1 MTASAPCTSDDCEIE
16 WLEGGGIFRITRQ
29 AKLNAVTRAVL
40 DGLAS
45 ALTELEG
52 GRGHFLLIH
61 GQGDKAFCAGT
72 DLAEIMQMSD
82 EAAAAKT
89 DLARDLFVRL
99 SRSPVISVAAI
110 NGLAY
115 GGGLELAMCSTFR
128 VAAPHVSVSLPEIK
142 LGVLPSYG
150 GTQFL
155 PALVGRARAL
165 DMMLTGR
172 SVPAAEALAMG
183 LLDRVVAAGES
194 VLDAAEALART
205 VTGFSRAAVNG
216 IRRCVEVSG
225 DTVTRAGL
233 DVEAAEA
240 RAATASPDAKEGIA
254 AFLEK
259 RRPIFNRQAS

>member
-1 MTASAPCTSDDCEIE
+1 MTASAQRTSDDCEIE
-16 WLEGGGIFRITRQ
+16 WLEGGAIFRITRP
-29 AKLNAVTRAVL
+29 AKLNAITRAVL
-40 DGLAS
+40 DGLAA

-72 DLAEIMQMSD
+72 DLAEMQQLSD
-82 EAAAAKT
+82 AAAAAKT
-89 DLARDLFVRL
+89 DMARDLFVRL
-99 SRSPVISVAAI
+99 SRSPVVSVAAI
-110 NGLAY
+110 NGLAF

-172 SVPAAEALAMG
+172 SVTATEALAMG
-183 LLDRVVAAGES
+183 LLDRVIAPGES
-194 VLDAAEALART
+194 VLEAAEALART
-205 VTGFSRAAVNG
+205 VTGFSRVAVNG
-216 IRRCVEVSG
+216 IRRCVEAAG
-225 DTVTRAGL
+225 DTVSRTGL
-233 DVEAAEA
+233 DIEAAEA
-240 RAATASPDAKEGIA
+240 RAAAESADAKEGIA

-259 RRPIFNRQAS
+259 RQPVFDRRGG